1 MTEQD
6 LAIQN
11 LRRENAALQKK
22 IKQLETTVLIL
33 KTQVEELHQQTKR
46 DRLVM
51 SEGFHGEAHKCQNQ
65 SIH

>member
-6 LAIQN
+6 LTIQN

-22 IKQLETTVLIL
+22 IKHLETTVLIL

-46 DRLVM
+46 DRLAM
-51 SEGFHGEAHKCQNQ
+51 SEGFHGVGGSNNAKK
-65 SIH
+65 